1 MAKFTR
7 RSILAAG
14 LGLQGQQL
22 PVLRSKQLAVTID
35 PAAGGEIASIK
46 HNGREL
52 VYRALQPDP
61 PSGWRGRAPW
71 LWPAVGRSGEGS
83 YEWDGRRYAMP
94 AHGFAR
100 LRPWR
105 LVSAGERAAT
115 VALDVARD
123 ETAFPWSG
131 RLTANYRVDG
141 ARVGI
146 RFVVEADRANKAP
159 MPFSAGNHISFV
171 HPLAEKLEWSTNAS
185 LMYRK
190 SEGGIPT
197 GQSEKR
203 SYGQPSAL
211 AAIAKEYPLSL
222 GGYGGGEA
230 WLKFGDG
237 KKLSIR
243 IGHHASSLPAEPCLR
258 FNVWGTPDCFC
269 PEPWVG
275 LQNSMNSR
283 NGLLLLEPGKW
294 WEWTIDIA
302 IEI

>member
-1 MAKFTR
+1 MANYTR

-14 LGLQGQQL
+14 LAVEGQQL
-22 PVLRSKQLAVTID
+22 PVLRSKQVAVTID
-35 PAAGGEIASIK
+35 PAAGGEIASIT

-52 VYRALQPDP
+52 IYRALQPDP

-71 LWPAVGRSGEGS
+71 LWPAVGRTGDGS
-83 YEWDGRRYAMP
+83 YEWNGRRYAMP

-105 LVSAGERAAT
+105 LVSAGASECT
-115 VALDVARD
+115 VALNVSRD
-123 ETAFPWSG
+123 ETAYPWSAH
-131 RLTANYRVDG
+131 LSANYSLRG
-141 ARVGI
+141 ARLVI
-146 RFVVEADRANKAP
+146 RFAVEADRSNKTP
-159 MPFSAGNHISFV
+159 MPFSAGNHITFV
-171 HPLAEKLEWSTNAS
+171 HPLADGLQWATNAT

-203 SYGQPSAL
+203 SYGHPSPL

-222 GGYGGGEA
+222 GGYSRDEA

-237 KKLSIR
+237 KRLSIQIR
-243 IGHHASSLPAEPCLR
+243 HHASSLPAEPCLR

-275 LQNSMNSR
+275 MQNSLNSE
-283 NGLLLLEPGKW
+283 NGLLRIEPGKRW
-294 WEWTIDIA
+294 HWTIRIDLDA
-302 IEI
+302 